1 MIQIVQIK
9 KDNKMIKKYIL
20 LLIFLETLLFSDAVT
35 VTNLAERATFR
46 VLNLAKRGMGT
57 GFLINND
64 GYVITNNHVTK
75 GYKVGKLV
83 LLNKYNRYMNVT
95 MIKTYPKKDITI
107 LKIENYSDGKYLKLQ
122 KPNLIKKGHSSFSL
136 GYPGGSDIVGNTES
150 QLDST
155 VKSGEVSKIL
165 ETSSLDGFPLGYKLI
180 ETSSDINGGNSGGPL
195 LSKKGTVIGINTF
208 KNNDTNT
215 LVHGGS
221 IIQGIFWAIHVE
233 ELIKVLDE
241 NSIKYTLSTDDI
253 GEVSNSDIQSDF
265 KLIFILVTFIIG
277 VLIIIFLLIRRNS
290 NSSVQSN
297 EISQLVRDKMD
308 KYGLKSDIEKKC
320 IKPIIIDYT
329 VDKIILKSQD
339 NKYSIISVENNKN
352 ITIGRS
358 TENTISVNNT
368 FLSSQHLKIKFM
380 NSILYVKDLDS
391 TNGTYIDGKKLTPNR
406 YYSLK
411 QHQKL
416 ILGSEEVVYKRVN

>member
-265 KLIFILVTFIIG
+265 KLISILVTFIIG

>member
-1 MIQIVQIK
+1 VIQIVQIK